1 MKFSAVFLKILPPPG
16 WRLPVALVSGMLFGL
31 AIFLFIISNAASYLS
46 DKPETCINCHVMNE
60 QYTSWRHSS
69 HREWANCNDCHVPH
83 DYMVRKYFFKAMD
96 GMRHSTIFTM
106 RAEPQVIRIRE
117 PGKKVVL
124 ENCIRCHQKL
134 VGNVDLAGL
143 NPEAIGHGAGKFC
156 WECHREV
163 PHGRVSSLS
172 ASNSV
177 MNPKLGS
184 PVPVWLQEL
193 MNVTVKKNDKK

>member
-1 MKFSAVFLKILPPPG
+1 MKFTGILLKIIPPPG
-16 WRLPVALVSGMLFGL
+16 WRLPVAIVSGMLFGL

-83 DYMVRKYFFKAMD
+83 DYVVRKYYFKAMD

-106 RAEPQVIRIRE
+106 RAEPQVIMIRE

-134 VGNVDLAGL
+134 VDNVDLAGL
-143 NPEAIGHGAGKFC
+143 SLEAIGHGAGKLC

-172 ASNSV
+172 ASNNV
-177 MNPKLGS
+177 MNPRLGS
-184 PVPVWLQEL
+184 PVPVWLQDL
-193 MNVTVKKNDKK
+193 MKANVKKNDKK